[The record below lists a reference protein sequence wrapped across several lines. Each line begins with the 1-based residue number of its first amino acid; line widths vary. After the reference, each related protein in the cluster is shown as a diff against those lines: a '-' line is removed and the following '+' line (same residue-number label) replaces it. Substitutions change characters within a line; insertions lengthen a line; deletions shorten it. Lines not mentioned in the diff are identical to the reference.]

1 MPSSPEAA
9 TWQLRELRGSVPP
22 APSVAT
28 FAPAGPTITR
38 PPVFEVS
45 STSGVPDDLLTEAR
59 LAAQAAGYAA
69 GWASGIRA
77 ARVVADAEAHA
88 ARAETEC
95 VAVERR
101 ERLRQAFTALDDATR
116 ALEHRA
122 VPAADELEELIIT
135 SALTIA
141 EQLVGHSLRNDP
153 DRAPAALAR
162 ALSLAPAGEALTV
175 RISAADY
182 AVLSAGGADAPVA
195 GTERAIELV
204 ADETLRPGDAVVS
217 TGATVVDARVS
228 AGLARVREVLAR

>member
-9 TWQLRELRGSVPP
+9 TWQLHELRGSVPP
-22 APSVAT
+22 AAPVAT
-28 FAPAGPTITR
+28 FAPAAATSTR

-45 STSGVPDDLLTEAR
+45 PTAGVPDDLLAEAR
-59 LAAQAAGYAA
+59 LAARAAGYAA
-69 GWASGIRA
+69 GWASGIQA

-88 ARAETEC
+88 ARAETER
-95 VAVERR
+95 VGFERR
-101 ERLRQAFTALDDATR
+101 ERLQQAFTALDDAAR
-116 ALEHRA
+116 ALERRA
-122 VPAADELEELIIT
+122 VPAAEELEELIIT
-135 SALTIA
+135 SALAIA

-175 RISAADY
+175 RVCAADY
-182 AVLSAGGADAPVA
+182 AVLSAGGADKPVA

-204 ADETLRPGDAVVS
+204 ADDALQPGDAVVS

-228 AGLARVREVLAR
+228 AGLTRVREVLAR